1 MEHRKTITSTFR
13 HLRTSTLENVLRR
26 RTQNL
31 KPSAYIFTSTSTLD
45 HHPMSTCQGGNKF
58 SLSLKRSCTCGV
70 KVKSLVTKMKR
81 LLLSH
86 TRHRDF
92 SLLTFW
98 AVGVAEEYMQ
108 EECKDT
114 GLSFS
119 ASVHCTNRD
128 CETVTQCIH

>member
-1 MEHRKTITSTFR
+1 
-13 HLRTSTLENVLRR
+13 
-26 RTQNL
+26 
-31 KPSAYIFTSTSTLD
+31 
-45 HHPMSTCQGGNKF
+45 MSTCQGGNKF
-58 SLSLKRSCTCGV
+58 SLSLKRRSCTCGI
-70 KVKSLVTKMKR
+70 KVKSLVTKMKK

-86 TRHRDF
+86 RAF
-92 SLLTFW
+92 SFCDLLTFW
-98 AVGVAEEYMQ
+98 AVGVAEECMQ